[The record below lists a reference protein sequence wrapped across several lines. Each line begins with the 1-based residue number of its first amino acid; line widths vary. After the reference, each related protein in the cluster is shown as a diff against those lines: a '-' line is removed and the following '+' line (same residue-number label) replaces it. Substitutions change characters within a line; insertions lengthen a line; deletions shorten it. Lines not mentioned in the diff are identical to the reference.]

1 MEMYTE
7 IDNCNLFNVF
17 IMDIVDIITQKNW

>member
-1 MEMYTE
+1 MEMKTE

-17 IMDIVDIITQKNW
+17 IMDIVDIITEENW

>member
-1 MEMYTE
+1 MEMKTE
-7 IDNCNLFNVF
+7 IDNCNLFNEF